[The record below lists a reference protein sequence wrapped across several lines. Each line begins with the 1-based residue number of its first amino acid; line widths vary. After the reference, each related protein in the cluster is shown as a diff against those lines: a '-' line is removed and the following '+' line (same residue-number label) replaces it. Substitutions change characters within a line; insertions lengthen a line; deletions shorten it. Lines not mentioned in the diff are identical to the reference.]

1 MGPCCDLLII
11 CSPRFSAYCGL
22 MRATVLGSFAN
33 TKHSHRTEQDSKKT
47 SEVER
52 SVSGPSRDLH
62 LGQNLRPAQATAIQ
76 EPLSKN
82 SLPRERCFVTR
93 IVPRS
98 PGPSALQARDNQA
111 KAALTLSKTAAR
123 RYTNIMDVSTPAWSH
138 IRTAARTR
146 EAPGRCNGWFKS
158 Y

>member
-1 MGPCCDLLII
+1 MGPCCDLLMI

-76 EPLSKN
+76 ELLSKN
-82 SLPRERCFVTR
+82 SLPRERYFVTR

-98 PGPSALQARDNQA
+98 PGRQLCRRGITRQKLPSLFQRRPRAGT
-111 KAALTLSKTAAR
+111 LTSW
-123 RYTNIMDVSTPAWSH
+123 M
-138 IRTAARTR
+138 
-146 EAPGRCNGWFKS
+146 
-158 Y
+158 